1 MQTQAKSK
9 IDVILKNIEQLGRI
23 ELVDMAISM
32 PLESRIFPAI
42 ARSSKAIEIRLDISL
57 PEDLQELWQ
66 KSSGL
71 RLFED
76 KTYGQSGLIIWSPQK
91 VLEQQQVLKRNSDDF
106 QSGDLIIGEFL
117 GDSDLLIVRCDQD
130 SDDFG
135 QVIISLPIDQRSDW
149 YYLPYLLPEFL
160 QKFINSQG
168 EKFWEV

>member
-9 IDVILKNIEQLGRI
+9 IDAILKNIEQLGRI
-23 ELVDMAISM
+23 ELDNIAIAM
-32 PLESRIFPAI
+32 PLDSEIVPAI
-42 ARSSKAIEIRLDISL
+42 TKSTKDLEAKLNISL
-57 PEDLQELWQ
+57 PDDLQELWQ
-66 KSSGL
+66 KCNGL

-91 VLEQQQVLKRNSDDF
+91 VAEQQKVLRQKSDEFED
-106 QSGDLIIGEFL
+106 GDLVIGEFF
-117 GDSDLLIVRCDQD
+117 GDSDLLVVRCDQD

-135 QVIISLPIDQRSDW
+135 QLIISLPIDHRSDW

-168 EKFWEV
+168 EKFWEA

>member
-9 IDVILKNIEQLGRI
+9 IDTILKNIEQLGRI
-23 ELVDMAISM
+23 ELDNIAIAM
-32 PLESRIFPAI
+32 PLDSEIVPAI
-42 ARSSKAIEIRLDISL
+42 AKATKDLEAKLNISL
-57 PEDLQELWQ
+57 PDDLQELWQ
-66 KSSGL
+66 KCNGL

-76 KTYGQSGLIIWSPQK
+76 KTYRQSGLIIWSPKKVAEKQK
-91 VLEQQQVLKRNSDDF
+91 TLRQKSDEFED
-106 QSGDLIIGEFL
+106 GDLVIGEFL

-135 QVIISLPIDQRSDW
+135 QLIISLPIDHRSDW

-168 EKFWEV
+168 EKFWEA

>member
-1 MQTQAKSK
+1 MS
-9 IDVILKNIEQLGRI
+9 IIV
-23 ELVDMAISM
+23 S
-32 PLESRIFPAI
+32 AI
-42 ARSSKAIEIRLDISL
+42 ARSTKDLATLLNISL

-66 KSSGL
+66 KSNGL
-71 RLFED
+71 RIFED

-91 VLEQQQVLKRNSDDF
+91 VLEQQQILRQGSDEF

-117 GDSDLLIVRCDQD
+117 GDSDLLVVRCDQN

-135 QVIISLPIDQRSDW
+135 QLVISLPIDHRSDW

-168 EKFWEV
+168 EKFWEA